1 MRKFEKEYKLKMRED
16 VRQYLDKYFKQIL
29 EQGDVPDSET
39 ANNMMSV
46 IMDASKKFTRKKMEP
61 NKLRTFSFKYHE
73 AYFLIIAFRGI
84 MKEVNDVIR
93 IYLHELIAS
102 LDKQMK

>member
-1 MRKFEKEYKLKMRED
+1 MSKILIVDDEKDVLFMIEELVKSLKH
-16 VRQYLDKYFKQIL
+16 
-29 EQGDVPDSET
+29 DSET

-46 IMDASKKFTRKKMEP
+46 IMDASKKFTRKKMDS
-61 NKLRTFSFKYHE
+61 NKIRIFTFKYHE

-84 MKEVNDVIR
+84 MKDVNDVIK
-93 IYLHELIAS
+93 IYLNELIGS